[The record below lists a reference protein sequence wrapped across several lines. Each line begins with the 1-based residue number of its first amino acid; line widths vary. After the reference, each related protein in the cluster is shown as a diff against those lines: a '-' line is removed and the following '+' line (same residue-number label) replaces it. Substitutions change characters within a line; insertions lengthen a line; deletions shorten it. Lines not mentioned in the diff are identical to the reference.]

1 MSDEAVPYEA
11 LAAPAVAPESGDNPS
26 PFLDAVRNLGKTLG
40 ATVVEE
46 KKEASKPAT
55 PAPAKPA
62 ETKQPESKVEP
73 QKSAKVSVDIP
84 EIKDAPAP
92 ETVNPPVIV

>member
-46 KKEASKPAT
+46 KKEEQ
-55 PAPAKPA
+55 PA
-62 ETKQPESKVEP
+62 EKKDLSKNLE
-73 QKSAKVSVDIP
+73 AWD
-84 EIKDAPAP
+84 D
-92 ETVNPPVIV
+92 